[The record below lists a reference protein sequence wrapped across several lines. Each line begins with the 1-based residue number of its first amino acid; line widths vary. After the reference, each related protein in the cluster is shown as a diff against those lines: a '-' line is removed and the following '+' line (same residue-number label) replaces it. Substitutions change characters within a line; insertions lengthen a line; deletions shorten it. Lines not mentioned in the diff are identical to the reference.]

1 MKSSGFSFT
10 QPKIP
15 GINSIDKMPFDDF
28 YNMGLDKVALPSF
41 PPKSLREIIALVD
54 NNKSHK
60 ISVLEWLDIV
70 ENYQQWQ
77 CLSDD
82 EQYNACR
89 AVWQAI
95 CVDLTLGDI
104 AFFKAGLAVDG
115 HSSNMVKMLIETMS
129 IVRDIPNLNKLSKQ
143 RLDWLLALKQ
153 QDFNTLAL
161 MCYQS
166 NVIPYAMIR
175 QLRLPK
181 SNRYEKKLSPYI
193 IHQVNEE
200 KITEKDQIWLLSN
213 FDALVTTQECIVF
226 CEELINTFNK
236 ASIPKLISQLIQEK
250 CLPTQNETYWYNLQ
264 EKTKDILKKRFTIS
278 SYYELTAI
286 SRILSH
292 ENTELDLGF
301 EDHQRRQ
308 IHSRTMFWSNYSS
321 RFNRVRAL
329 LPNKIYRYVE
339 TKFKGLS
346 SQIECFDQDGA
357 QEQSEVFIFELSNII
372 VVEFLRGE
380 LSETRFFKNT
390 EWNAK
395 RLFDDKRLSSAAIR
409 EMSQME
415 VHDHLSTWQYFC
427 EKLLRQKLQV
437 KPNDNLPYFK
447 GLPPAVNQYD
457 AKIGLPKPAHNFLSE
472 RALKLEK
479 WVELFWSA
487 EFKTSKYGHQS
498 GLQLKSNL
506 YLSKALIAK
515 QLDNYEEYELFIK
528 KAANQGNP
536 EAMWQLGKSMLLNRK
551 SDAKIRKYG
560 EEWIGKA
567 ASFGHVEAVELA
579 TRFKLAF
586 IPHKV
591 SSSITYNDEN
601 DIKTKNIEQEKA
613 ANEGDL
619 DAMYQLGRR
628 LLSRNCNLLS
638 DRLVGERWIAKAAI
652 LGHEDAIKLATKF
665 KINCLKIS

>member
-1 MKSSGFSFT
+1 
-10 QPKIP
+10 
-15 GINSIDKMPFDDF
+15 MPFDDF
-28 YNMGLDKVALPSF
+28 YNMGLDKVPLPSF

-54 NNKSHK
+54 NNQSDK
-60 ISVLEWLDIV
+60 ISILEWLDIV

-77 CLSDD
+77 CLTED
-82 EQYNACR
+82 EQYDACR

-115 HSSNMVKMLIETMS
+115 HSSNMVNMLIETMT

-181 SNRYEKKLSPYI
+181 SNHYEKMLPPYI

-236 ASIPKLISQLIQEK
+236 GRTPKLILQLIQDK
-250 CLPTQNETYWYNLQ
+250 CLPTKNETYWYSLQ
-264 EKTKDILKKRFTIS
+264 EKTKDILKKQFMIS
-278 SYYELTAI
+278 SYYELADV

-308 IHSRTMFWSNYSS
+308 IHSRTMFWSNYTS

-329 LPNKIYRYVE
+329 LPNETYRYIE
-339 TKFKGLS
+339 TKLKRLS
-346 SQIECFDQDGA
+346 PQIECFDQDGS

-395 RLFDDKRLSSAAIR
+395 RLFDDKQLSSAAIR
-409 EMSQME
+409 EMSQIE

-437 KPNDNLPYFK
+437 KPNDNLLYFK
-447 GLPPAVNQYD
+447 GLPPAVNKYD
-457 AKIGLPKPAHNFLSE
+457 VKIGLPKPAHNYLSE

-506 YLSKALIAK
+506 SLSKALIARR
-515 QLDNYEEYELFIK
+515 LDNYEEYELFIK
-528 KAANQGNP
+528 KAANQGNS
-536 EAMWQLGKSMLLNRK
+536 EAMNQLGKILLKNK
-551 SDAKIRKYG
+551 
-560 EEWIGKA
+560 
-567 ASFGHVEAVELA
+567 
-579 TRFKLAF
+579 
-586 IPHKV
+586 
-591 SSSITYNDEN
+591 DES
-601 DIKTKNIEQEKA
+601 
-613 ANEGDL
+613 L
-619 DAMYQLGRR
+619 RMH
-628 LLSRNCNLLS
+628 
-638 DRLVGERWIAKAAI
+638 GERWLAKAADIGHKNANI
-652 LGHEDAIKLATKF
+652 LVKKFNIEIRHDAEYFTRRLNNRKNTMMKGHYKLDTTLKMTTLQNLSVFDLERKF
-665 KINCLKIS
+665 RFIEHNVGDLILMLENLESRSGKDVERFRDLVNDRLEYIFNSFN